1 VRGHTSEG
9 RRWLGEALA
18 EERSGSAA
26 RAKALRGGLAS
37 HLSRRPGAGEV
48 LEESLAL
55 YRVLGDD
62 AGTVRTLTFLGFKA
76 FFRGDLERA
85 GTLGAEALALSRRLD
100 DRWGPG
106 AALEV
111 FARTAHERDDQEGA
125 AALREEAL
133 ALARKA
139 GDAWSA
145 TYPLI
150 NGGGRRWSGAT
161 LSGPR
166 GCSKKP

>member
-1 VRGHTSEG
+1 
-9 RRWLGEALA
+9 
-18 EERSGSAA
+18 
-26 RAKALRGGLAS
+26 
-37 HLSRRPGAGEV
+37 
-48 LEESLAL
+48 LAL